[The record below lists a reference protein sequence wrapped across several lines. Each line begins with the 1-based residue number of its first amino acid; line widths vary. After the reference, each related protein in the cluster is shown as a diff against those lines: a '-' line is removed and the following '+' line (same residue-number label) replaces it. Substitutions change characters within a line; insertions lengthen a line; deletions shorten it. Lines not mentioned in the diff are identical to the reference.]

1 MHPVEVTLRA
11 IPATVEEFEL
21 LAGLSSDTP
30 QGAAALMIIALKLF
44 TGDED
49 AGSEMLELATARVLG
64 GGRGGPG
71 AREVALVRTQLRK
84 QPFIPDTYFEG
95 TAPEN
100 GYSLPGP
107 PFVLQ
112 FTSNDHSDQGGGRY
126 KVFVRCSGA
135 DSPRPVTCV
144 RRADGTWAAEEWSS
158 LLLGVRDPG

>member
-1 MHPVEVTLRA
+1 M
-11 IPATVEEFEL
+11 PATVEEFEL

-30 QGAAALMIIALKLF
+30 QGAAALMLIALKVF
-44 TGDED
+44 TGDEE
-49 AGSEMLELATARVLG
+49 AGSEMFRLAVSREREWR
-64 GGRGGPG
+64 RGGPG

-84 QPFIPDTYFEG
+84 QPYIPDTYFGG

-100 GYSLPGP
+100 GYRLQGP
-107 PFVLQ
+107 PFVLE
-112 FTSNDHSDQGGGRY
+112 FTSNEYSDQGGGRY

-144 RRADGTWAAEEWSS
+144 RRADGTWAVEEWSS